1 MHPKYRFCLRSL
13 AAAASLHVAAVAAQE
28 SADDRIHGDEHE
40 HDVLEEVHVTAT
52 AIPRE
57 ALELSQSATVLRGE
71 ALADVVNNNIGD
83 TLASLPGLANASFGE
98 NVGRPVIRGLQG
110 GRVGV
115 LNDGMTS
122 FDASAVS
129 QDHAVPTEPFLAD
142 QVEVLRGPTTL
153 LYGSGAIGGVVN
165 MVTNTIPVAMPE
177 NGVDGRVLVQGDS
190 AADQRFGAGRL
201 DFGIGD
207 FAFHVDGFVRRTDD
221 YEIPGA
227 ADLYPE
233 DDDHDDHEDDHE
245 DEHDDHE
252 DDHDEHDEESTGVL
266 ENSFLD
272 NEGGSVGVAWIK
284 DDWRVGASWTDY
296 DSHYGIP
303 GAHSHHHD
311 HDDDHDEHE
320 DDHEDEHDHE
330 DHDDEHEDENV
341 TIRLES
347 QRADAIATKTDPF
360 SGFSRFTLKT
370 NITRYTHTEFEGE
383 EIGTVFDSD
392 TTNARL
398 ELEHSPWGDWTG
410 TFGAQWSD
418 NDFVADGAE
427 AFVPPSE
434 TRSGALFWVETAEF
448 ENWTVDLGLRYE
460 DTSID
465 SFLLEHDHE
474 HEDEH
479 EEDHEDEHEHD
490 DEHGEEHM
498 EPASRDFQPF
508 SASIGAIWHMTDA
521 SHLAFN
527 FSHAE
532 RAPSSEELFANGPH
546 IATQAFEV
554 GDPDL
559 GTETNTHFEVSW
571 RLHEG
576 PLTAMITVY
585 HDDFDDFIYLVD
597 AGEEVDGLPEYL
609 WSQQDA
615 EFTGGEV
622 EVRWDV
628 GDFTTGHWQ
637 LFGFYDAV
645 KGTLKNG
652 GPVPRIPPQR
662 FGLGVDWDNGAW
674 AGGLNWIRAAE
685 HNRTAVNE
693 TITPGYDLLN
703 AELSWALPFGERMET
718 VLFVQGRN
726 LLDEDVR
733 NSTSFLKDQAP
744 QIGRNWILGLKAAF

>member
-1 MHPKYRFCLRSL
+1 M
-13 AAAASLHVAAVAAQE
+13 
-28 SADDRIHGDEHE
+28 
-40 HDVLEEVHVTAT
+40 
-52 AIPRE
+52 
-57 ALELSQSATVLRGE
+57 
-71 ALADVVNNNIGD
+71 
-83 TLASLPGLANASFGE
+83 
-98 NVGRPVIRGLQG
+98 
-110 GRVGV
+110 
-115 LNDGMTS
+115 
-122 FDASAVS
+122 
-129 QDHAVPTEPFLAD
+129 
-142 QVEVLRGPTTL
+142 
-153 LYGSGAIGGVVN
+153 
-165 MVTNTIPVAMPE
+165 
-177 NGVDGRVLVQGDS
+177 
-190 AADQRFGAGRL
+190 
-201 DFGIGD
+201 
-207 FAFHVDGFVRRTDD
+207 
-221 YEIPGA
+221 
-227 ADLYPE
+227 
-233 DDDHDDHEDDHE
+233 
-245 DEHDDHE
+245 
-252 DDHDEHDEESTGVL
+252 L

-479 EEDHEDEHEHD
+479 EEDHEDEHEHEHD